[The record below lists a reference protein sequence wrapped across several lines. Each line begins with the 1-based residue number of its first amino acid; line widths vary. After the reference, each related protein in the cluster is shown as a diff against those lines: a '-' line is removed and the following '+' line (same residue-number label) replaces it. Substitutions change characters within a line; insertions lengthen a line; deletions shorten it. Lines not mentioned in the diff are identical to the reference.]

1 MLGFLKKRKLKKLN
15 AYLDYMLKEIAESR
29 FSPVSS
35 KELACIMADYFG
47 GNVTIFRI
55 VGTLT
60 VMASS
65 GYSETDDE
73 KEKQQELEDELET
86 TFEDSGK
93 NLLTMEQLLKDSV
106 FFEKR
111 KILWKMLRTYNMDF
125 GLVTVENAKETVF
138 PEKIAYNMCLYI
150 KTYNIVQANDRMIYF
165 NNLIPSKDRL
175 IQLAKSND
183 SAVASST
190 YWCMIKLPD
199 LTDDTRR
206 KCLKYMRTLIS
217 SDNLFYYSPD
227 VLVVLYEEDAEDL
240 SEFADNLVNILYDQC
255 GMSAGI
261 VAVPYSGNYAETLL
275 VAEYQL
281 QDIDPLEMRIIPDG
295 SLKKYMPKKE
305 IQVIR
310 YEQQPVTAE
319 TVVDKTVSDAD
330 ESYESY
336 QTSDAD
342 ESDEPYQTTD
352 SNDTETDVDND
363 WDESGNGYQEP
374 ANAPSYYDE
383 NNPDEEGLHEEDDDI
398 SESDNLQA
406 DYDTPQEVYSVSD
419 DPYDSQVMEPQY
431 DDHSISFDTA
441 ESVSE
446 DAFESAET
454 AQFEDE
460 DVSGIATD
468 SAGEEGTDSIDE
480 YSASEK
486 NPIEPVTEAKDL
498 RRQAN
503 RATAD
508 TNAKATNTKK
518 ESEGMKDAAGK
529 GNPTKSSKPN
539 ILW

>member
-15 AYLDYMLKEIAESR
+15 AHLDYMLKEIAESR
-29 FSPVSS
+29 CSPVSS

-65 GYSETDDE
+65 GYAETDDE
-73 KEKQQELEDELET
+73 KEKQLELEDELET

-125 GLVTVENAKETVF
+125 GLITVENAKETVF
-138 PEKIAYNMCLYI
+138 PEKIADNMCLYI

-190 YWCMIKLPD
+190 YWCMVKLPD
-199 LTDDTRR
+199 LTDDMRG

-217 SDNLFYYSPD
+217 SDNLFYYCPD
-227 VLVVLYEEDAEDL
+227 VLVVLYEEHAEDL

-255 GMSAGI
+255 GLSAGI

-330 ESYESY
+330 ESYAS
-336 QTSDAD
+336 
-342 ESDEPYQTTD
+342 YQTTD

-383 NNPDEEGLHEEDDDI
+383 NNSDEEGLHEEDDDI

-486 NPIEPVTEAKDL
+486 KPIEPVTEAKDL

-503 RATAD
+503 RAAAD

>member
-15 AYLDYMLKEIAESR
+15 AHLDYMLKEIAESR
-29 FSPVSS
+29 YSSVSS
-35 KELACIMADYFG
+35 KELACIIADYFG

-93 NLLTMEQLLKDSV
+93 DLLTMEQLLKDSV

-111 KILWKMLRTYNMDF
+111 KILWKILRTYNMDF

-138 PEKIAYNMCLYI
+138 PEKIADNMCLYI

-165 NNLIPSKDRL
+165 NNLIPSKGRL

-183 SAVASST
+183 SAVAGST

-199 LTDDTRR
+199 LTDDTRG

-227 VLVVLYEEDAEDL
+227 VLVVLYEEHAEDL

-255 GMSAGI
+255 GLSAGI

-295 SLKKYMPKKE
+295 ILKKYMPKKE

-330 ESYESY
+330 ESCEPY
-336 QTSDAD
+336 QTSD
-342 ESDEPYQTTD
+342 
-352 SNDTETDVDND
+352 SNDAETDVDNGR
-363 WDESGNGYQEP
+363 DESGNGYQEP

-383 NNPDEEGLHEEDDDI
+383 NNPDEEGLHEEDDT
-398 SESDNLQA
+398 SESDNLQV

-454 AQFEDE
+454 AQFEDG

-468 SAGEEGTDSIDE
+468 SAGEEGTDSSIDE

-486 NPIEPVTEAKDL
+486 EPIEPVTEAKDL

-503 RATAD
+503 QAAAD

-518 ESEGMKDAAGK
+518 ESEESEGMKDAAGK

-539 ILW
+539 TLW

>member
-15 AYLDYMLKEIAESR
+15 AHLDYMLKEIAESR

-65 GYSETDDE
+65 EYSETDDE

-111 KILWKMLRTYNMDF
+111 KILWKMLKTYNMDF
-125 GLVTVENAKETVF
+125 GLITVENAKETVF

-199 LTDDTRR
+199 LTDDTRG

-486 NPIEPVTEAKDL
+486 KPIEPVTEAKDL

-503 RATAD
+503 RAAAD

>member
-15 AYLDYMLKEIAESR
+15 AHLDYMLKEIAESR
-29 FSPVSS
+29 CSPVSS

-65 GYSETDDE
+65 GYAETDDE

-106 FFEKR
+106 FFGKR

-125 GLVTVENAKETVF
+125 GLITVENAKETVF
-138 PEKIAYNMCLYI
+138 PEKIADNMCLYI

-199 LTDDTRR
+199 LTDDTRG

-240 SEFADNLVNILYDQC
+240 SEFADNMVNILYDQC
-255 GMSAGI
+255 GLSAGI
-261 VAVPYSGNYAETLL
+261 IAVPYSGNYAETLL

-336 QTSDAD
+336 QT
-342 ESDEPYQTTD
+342 TD
-352 SNDTETDVDND
+352 SNDTETDVDNG

-374 ANAPSYYDE
+374 ANAPFYYDE
-383 NNPDEEGLHEEDDDI
+383 NNPDEEGLHEEDDDT

-406 DYDTPQEVYSVSD
+406 DYGTPQEVYSVSD

-454 AQFEDE
+454 AQFEDG
-460 DVSGIATD
+460 DVFGIATD

-486 NPIEPVTEAKDL
+486 EPIEPVTEAKDL
-498 RRQAN
+498 RKQAN
-503 RATAD
+503 RAAAD
-508 TNAKATNTKK
+508 TNAKTTNTKK

>member
-1 MLGFLKKRKLKKLN
+1 M
-15 AYLDYMLKEIAESR
+15 
-29 FSPVSS
+29 
-35 KELACIMADYFG
+35 
-47 GNVTIFRI
+47 
-55 VGTLT
+55 
-60 VMASS
+60 
-65 GYSETDDE
+65 
-73 KEKQQELEDELET
+73 
-86 TFEDSGK
+86 
-93 NLLTMEQLLKDSV
+93 
-106 FFEKR
+106 
-111 KILWKMLRTYNMDF
+111 
-125 GLVTVENAKETVF
+125 
-138 PEKIAYNMCLYI
+138 
-150 KTYNIVQANDRMIYF
+150 
-165 NNLIPSKDRL
+165 
-175 IQLAKSND
+175 
-183 SAVASST
+183 
-190 YWCMIKLPD
+190 
-199 LTDDTRR
+199 
-206 KCLKYMRTLIS
+206 
-217 SDNLFYYSPD
+217 
-227 VLVVLYEEDAEDL
+227 
-240 SEFADNLVNILYDQC
+240 
-255 GMSAGI
+255 
-261 VAVPYSGNYAETLL
+261 
-275 VAEYQL
+275 
-281 QDIDPLEMRIIPDG
+281 
-295 SLKKYMPKKE
+295 
-305 IQVIR
+305 IR

-486 NPIEPVTEAKDL
+486 KPIEPVTEAKDL

-503 RATAD
+503 RAAAD

>member
-15 AYLDYMLKEIAESR
+15 AHLDYMLKEIAESR
-29 FSPVSS
+29 CSPVSS

-106 FFEKR
+106 FFEKKR

-138 PEKIAYNMCLYI
+138 PEKIADNMCLYI

-199 LTDDTRR
+199 LTDDTRG
-206 KCLKYMRTLIS
+206 KCLKYMRILIS

-227 VLVVLYEEDAEDL
+227 VLVVLYEEHAEDL

-336 QTSDAD
+336 QTA
-342 ESDEPYQTTD
+342 D
-352 SNDTETDVDND
+352 SNDTETDVDNG
-363 WDESGNGYQEP
+363 WDESENGYQES

-383 NNPDEEGLHEEDDDI
+383 DDTDEEGLHEEDDDI
-398 SESDNLQA
+398 SESDNLQIN
-406 DYDTPQEVYSVSD
+406 YDTPQEVYSVSD

-446 DAFESAET
+446 DVFESAET
-454 AQFEDE
+454 AQFEDG

-486 NPIEPVTEAKDL
+486 EPIEPVTEAKDL

-503 RATAD
+503 RAAAD

>member
-15 AYLDYMLKEIAESR
+15 AHLDYMLKEIAESR

-65 GYSETDDE
+65 EYSETDDE

-93 NLLTMEQLLKDSV
+93 NLLTMEQLLKNSV

-111 KILWKMLRTYNMDF
+111 KILWKMLKTYNMDF
-125 GLVTVENAKETVF
+125 GLITVENAKETVF

-295 SLKKYMPKKE
+295 SLKKY
-305 IQVIR
+305 
-310 YEQQPVTAE
+310 
-319 TVVDKTVSDAD
+319 
-330 ESYESY
+330 

-486 NPIEPVTEAKDL
+486 KPIEPVTEAKDL

-503 RATAD
+503 RAAAD

>member
-15 AYLDYMLKEIAESR
+15 AHLDYMLKEIAESR
-29 FSPVSS
+29 CSPVSS

-111 KILWKMLRTYNMDF
+111 KILWKMLKTYNMDF
-125 GLVTVENAKETVF
+125 GLITVENAKETVF

-190 YWCMIKLPD
+190 YWCMINLPD

-206 KCLKYMRTLIS
+206 KCLKYMRTLKS

-486 NPIEPVTEAKDL
+486 KPIEPVTEAKDL

-503 RATAD
+503 RAAAD